1 MACDLS
7 VIIVTWNTKDF
18 LCNCIRSIKE
28 NTKKIIYEII
38 VIDNFSSD
46 GSPEMVEEKFP
57 EIILIKNKINIG
69 YGRASNQGLAAAQGK
84 YVLILNSDIKINQ
97 NCLDDM
103 LDFMEKNPAIG
114 ASSCK
119 LTFSDGKLQH
129 SCRKFPT
136 FKTFFLMLLGL
147 RFLFPKMKPFRKYLM
162 LDWDHSEIKKVDQI
176 MGSFMFI
183 RSDVI
188 EEVGGFDERFWMYFE
203 EVDLCLRINKA
214 GWKIVHYPYVSA
226 VHFLSKSAEQ
236 WGDIKKISEYQKSLL
251 TYFKKNGKL
260 YEYYILLA
268 ANKIKYLFFFPILKL
283 IKNPFK
289 SSSKL

>member
-119 LTFSDGKLQH
+119 LTFSDGKLTTSKNSLYAAHILKQ
-129 SCRKFPT
+129 
-136 FKTFFLMLLGL
+136 LL
-147 RFLFPKMKPFRKYLM
+147 
-162 LDWDHSEIKKVDQI
+162 
-176 MGSFMFI
+176 
-183 RSDVI
+183 
-188 EEVGGFDERFWMYFE
+188 
-203 EVDLCLRINKA
+203 
-214 GWKIVHYPYVSA
+214 
-226 VHFLSKSAEQ
+226 Q
-236 WGDIKKISEYQKSLL
+236 WGAPEEICYD
-251 TYFKKNGKL
+251 
-260 YEYYILLA
+260 
-268 ANKIKYLFFFPILKL
+268 
-283 IKNPFK
+283 
-289 SSSKL
+289 SKPQRSWL